1 MLATK
6 TKVKSG
12 LETLLLCL
20 KEVLLILE
28 SNDNYINK
36 RTNGYMQ
43 TSEKIPTNELEKC
56 YNLKIYTCNLCLT
69 NWYA

>member
-28 SNDNYINK
+28 SNELLILE
-36 RTNGYMQ
+36 TNLIG
-43 TSEKIPTNELEKC
+43 TCRHLSKLL
-56 YNLKIYTCNLCLT
+56 LKNCRSVIS
-69 NWYA
+69 